1 MSKPAERHSP
11 GAGAELPDAL
21 TKHLDWLADA
31 VVKGAGQLP
40 PGYNRGNIRS
50 MLCGMARRSLNA
62 NGPDLP
68 PDTFINSSA

>member
-1 MSKPAERHSP
+1 MSKPAKRHSP
-11 GAGAELPDAL
+11 GAAAELPDAL

-40 PGYNRGNIRS
+40 PGYNRGNIRA
-50 MLCGMARRSLNA
+50 MLRAMARRSIDA

-68 PDTFINSSA
+68 PDTFINSSS